1 MVLGK
6 NLARVPCPV
15 SVSWILIRG
24 TFCFS
29 LVLQITEARA
39 GVGGW
44 RYEVNEMDEA
54 EKAVEEVEEKE
65 EKKEEK
71 VWEKRRGR
79 V

>member
-1 MVLGK
+1 M
-6 NLARVPCPV
+6 
-15 SVSWILIRG
+15 IRG

-65 EKKEEK
+65 KKKEEK
-71 VWEKRRGR
+71 KKEEEKVWAKRRGR